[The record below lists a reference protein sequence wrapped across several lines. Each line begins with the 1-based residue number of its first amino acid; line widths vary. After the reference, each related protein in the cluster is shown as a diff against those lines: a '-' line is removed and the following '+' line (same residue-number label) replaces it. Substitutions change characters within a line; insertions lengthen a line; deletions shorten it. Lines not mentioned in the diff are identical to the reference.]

1 MTVASTVAPKP
12 AKKPIPGLRWYMVGM
27 LCLASE
33 LNYLDRQTLSVLA
46 QTIQDE
52 LHLTTMQY
60 ADITS
65 AFLVSYTIM
74 YAVSGRLVDWLGT
87 RRSFLFFV
95 TGWSI
100 ANMLHAFARTAGH
113 FTACRFLLGAMEP
126 ANFPAG
132 VKAATEWFPMR
143 QRALAVGIFN
153 AGTTIGSAM
162 AAPVV
167 GFIALTWGWRWAFV
181 VGGALGLV
189 WVFVWKLVY
198 HVPREHPRI
207 SAAELALIEADRP
220 ANETAPPRV
229 PILRLLAMRETW
241 GCILARALTDP
252 ISYFFFFWTPKFL
265 QTERGFSLTD
275 IAKYSWIPF
284 VAGAVGNIAGG
295 AVPTW
300 LTSQGWTL
308 NRARKTTMFVA
319 SCCMPVWCFLIVQ
332 VPNPA
337 LAVVFA
343 SAAMFCHTLW
353 ANITLPAEK
362 FPGHVVGS
370 ISGFGGCIGGAFG
383 VLTQQG
389 IGWTVQNVSFTPVF
403 AVCAFVHLI
412 AFFGVSYLVGELGK
426 VRDVSGARA

>member
-1 MTVASTVAPKP
+1 MSAAATTTLRPERRK
-12 AKKPIPGLRWYMVGM
+12 IRGLRWYMVAM

-52 LHLTTMQY
+52 LRLTTMQY
-60 ADITS
+60 ANITS
-65 AFLVSYTIM
+65 AFLISYTIM
-74 YAVSGRLVDWLGT
+74 YAVSGWLVDRLGS
-87 RRSFLFFV
+87 RRAFLVFV

-100 ANMLHAFARTAGH
+100 ANMLHGFARTATH
-113 FTACRFLLGAMEP
+113 FVVFRFLLGATEP

-153 AGTTIGSAM
+153 AGTTLGSAL
-162 AAPVV
+162 AAPFV
-167 GFIALTWGWRWAFV
+167 GFIALMWGWRWAFV
-181 VGGALGLV
+181 AGGLLGLV
-189 WVFVWKLVY
+189 WVAVWALVY
-198 HVPREHPRI
+198 RVPREHPRL
-207 SAAELALIEADRP
+207 SAEELALIEADRP
-220 ANETAPPRV
+220 PEEAAPPRV
-229 PILRLLAMRETW
+229 PLVRLLAMRETW

-265 QTERGFSLTD
+265 QTERGFTLAD

-300 LTSQGWTL
+300 LTSRGWTL
-308 NRARKTTMFVA
+308 NRARKTTMLVA
-319 SCCMPVWCFLIVQ
+319 SCCMPLWCLLIVQ

-337 LAVVFA
+337 LALVFA

-362 FPGHVVGS
+362 FPAHVVGTV
-370 ISGFGGCIGGAFG
+370 SGFGGCIGGAFG

-403 AVCAFVHLI
+403 AVCAFVHLT
-412 AFFGVSYLVGELGK
+412 AFVGVSALVGRLGE
-426 VRDVSGARA
+426 VRDVR

>member
-1 MTVASTVAPKP
+1 
-12 AKKPIPGLRWYMVGM
+12 MVGM
-27 LCLASE
+27 LCIASE

-52 LHLTTMQY
+52 LQITTMQY
-60 ADITS
+60 ANITS
-65 AFLVSYTIM
+65 AFLLSYTVM
-74 YAVSGRLVDWLGT
+74 YAVSGWVVDRLGS
-87 RRSFLFFV
+87 RRSFLIFV
-95 TGWSI
+95 SGWSI
-100 ANMLHAFARTAGH
+100 ANMLHALARTAAH
-113 FTACRFLLGAMEP
+113 FTAFRFLLGIMEP

-132 VKAATEWFPMR
+132 VKAVTEWFPMR

-153 AGTTIGSAM
+153 AGTTIGSAL

-181 VGGALGLV
+181 AGGALGFVWVLV
-189 WVFVWKLVY
+189 WALVY
-198 HVPREHPRI
+198 RHHRDHPRLG
-207 SAAELALIEADRP
+207 AAELALIEADRP
-220 ANETAPPRV
+220 PDAVEPARV
-229 PILRLLAMRETW
+229 PVLRLLGMREVW
-241 GCILARALTDP
+241 GCILARMLTDP
-252 ISYFFFFWTPKFL
+252 VSYFFFFWIPKFL
-265 QTERGFSLTD
+265 QTERGFSLAD

-300 LTSQGWTL
+300 LTARGWGL

-319 SCCMPVWCFLIVQ
+319 SCCMPLWCLLIVR

-353 ANITLPAEK
+353 SNITLPAEK
-362 FPGHVVGS
+362 FPAHVVGTV
-370 ISGFGGCIGGAFG
+370 SGFGGCLGGAFG
-383 VLTQQG
+383 VISQQA

-403 AVCAFVHLI
+403 AVCAFVHLT
-412 AFFGVSYLVGELGK
+412 AFAGVSYLVGELGQ
-426 VRDVSGARA
+426 VRDVSR

>member
-1 MTVASTVAPKP
+1 MSVAAERDLRP
-12 AKKPIPGLRWYMVGM
+12 ATRKVRGLRWYMVAM
-27 LCLASE
+27 LCMASE

-52 LHLTTMQY
+52 LHITTMQY

-65 AFLVSYTIM
+65 AFLLSYTVM
-74 YAVSGRLVDWLGT
+74 YAVSGRLVDRLGT
-87 RRSFLFFV
+87 RRSFMIFV

-100 ANMLHAFARTAGH
+100 ANMLHALARTATH
-113 FTACRFLLGAMEP
+113 FTMFRFLLGATEP

-132 VKAATEWFPMR
+132 VRAATEWFPMR

-162 AAPVV
+162 AAPFV

-181 VGGALGLV
+181 AGGVLGLI
-189 WVFVWKLVY
+189 WVIAWTLIY
-198 HVPREHPRI
+198 RLPRDHPWLTNEER
-207 SAAELALIEADRP
+207 ALIEADRP
-220 ANETAPPRV
+220 ADEANPPRV
-229 PILRLLAMRETW
+229 SILRLLGMRETW
-241 GCILARALTDP
+241 GCILARAMTDP

-265 QTERGFSLTD
+265 QTERGFTLTD

-308 NRARKTTMFVA
+308 NRARKTTMFFA
-319 SCCMPVWCFLIVQ
+319 SCCMPLWCYLIVQ

-337 LAVVFA
+337 LALVFA

-362 FPGHVVGS
+362 FPAYVVGTV
-370 ISGFGGCIGGAFG
+370 SGFGGCIGGAVG

-403 AVCAFVHLI
+403 TVCAFVHLT
-412 AFFGVSYLVGELGK
+412 AFVGVSLLVGELGR
-426 VRDVSGARA
+426 VRKL

>member
-1 MTVASTVAPKP
+1 MNQPSAPAAP
-12 AKKPIPGLRWYMVGM
+12 PKKRPIPGLRWYMVAM
-27 LCLASE
+27 LCGASE

-52 LHLTTMQY
+52 LRITTMQY

-65 AFLVSYTIM
+65 AFLLSYTVM
-74 YAVSGRLVDWLGT
+74 YAVSGWMVDKLGT
-87 RRSFLFFV
+87 RRSFLIFV
-95 TGWSI
+95 TGWSV
-100 ANMLHAFARTAGH
+100 ANILHALARTAAH
-113 FTACRFLLGAMEP
+113 FTFFRFLLGAMEP

-162 AAPVV
+162 AAPFV
-167 GFIALTWGWRWAFV
+167 GFIALHWGWRWAFV
-181 VGGALGLV
+181 GGGVLGLV
-189 WVFVWKLVY
+189 WVVVWALVY
-198 HVPREHPRI
+198 RLPRDHPRLG
-207 SAAELALIEADRP
+207 AAELALIEADRP
-220 ANETAPPRV
+220 VATEAPARV
-229 PILRLLAMRETW
+229 PLLRLLGMREVW

-265 QTERGFSLTD
+265 QTERGFTLAD

-284 VAGAVGNIAGG
+284 VAGAVGNVAGG
-295 AVPTW
+295 ALPTW
-300 LTSQGWTL
+300 LTTRGWSL
-308 NRARKTTMFVA
+308 NRARKTTMLVA
-319 SCCMPVWCFLIVQ
+319 SCCMPLWCLLIVQ

-337 LAVVFA
+337 LALVFA

-362 FPGHVVGS
+362 FPAHVVGTV
-370 ISGFGGCIGGAFG
+370 SGFGGCIGGAFG

-389 IGWTVQNVSFTPVF
+389 IGWTVQHVSYTPVF
-403 AVCAFVHLI
+403 AVCAFVHLT
-412 AFFGVSYLVGELGK
+412 AFVGVGYLVGELGRI
-426 VRDVSGARA
+426 RDVSR